1 MVDEDNSEYQV
12 NILDWKVTKI
22 RKIISIFE
30 GVTLTR
36 NNLPKMLLLVE
47 MFIHRVAATLL

>member
-1 MVDEDNSEYQV
+1 MDKDKFGYQV

-30 GVTLTR
+30 GLTLTR
-36 NNLPKMLLLVE
+36 NNLKN
-47 MFIHRVAATLL
+47 AATCRNVYT

>member
-1 MVDEDNSEYQV
+1 MDKDKFGYQV

-30 GVTLTR
+30 GLTLTR